1 MDFVITIGLSKDVN
15 KILFQH
21 RDTSTFLGLSCAR
34 ISPHR
39 FLGNEPSSNRASV
52 YGSLGVTAFLCS
64 HELPRLSKL
73 LAATGRETDQTDA
86 IRLLKLRLPRYSPK
100 PSFCFAVVGFSP
112 LALVFDDASQTD
124 RGAPTSQRGIGAF
137 LWAFFTHGWIYRQS
151 FQRSQARDTTYWVS
165 LTLQALHIV
174 SAPFQ
179 IMIGRA

>member
-1 MDFVITIGLSKDVN
+1 MDFVITIGLRKGVN

-34 ISPHR
+34 VSPHR

-52 YGSLGVTAFLCS
+52 YGSLGVTAFFRS

-124 RGAPTSQRGIGAF
+124 RGAPPLFEGSELF

-151 FQRSQARDTTYWVS
+151 FQRSQARDTTYWVIINF
-165 LTLQALHIV
+165 QALHIV

-179 IMIGRA
+179 IMTGRA

>member
-1 MDFVITIGLSKDVN
+1 MDFVITIGLRKGVN

-34 ISPHR
+34 VSPHR
-39 FLGNEPSSNRASV
+39 FLGNEPSSDGTPV

-64 HELPRLSKL
+64 HELPRLSRL

-112 LALVFDDASQTD
+112 LALVFQDASQID
-124 RGAPTSQRGIGAF
+124 RGAPASHRGIGAF
-137 LWAFFTHGWIYRQS
+137 LWAFFTHSWLYS
-151 FQRSQARDTTYWVS
+151 EP
-165 LTLQALHIV
+165 LK
-174 SAPFQ
+174 
-179 IMIGRA
+179 

>member
-64 HELPRLSKL
+64 HELPRVSRQ
-73 LAATGRETDQTDA
+73 LAATGQETDQTDA
-86 IRLLKLRLPRYSPK
+86 MRLCKLRLPRYSPK
-100 PSFCFAVVGFSP
+100 PSFCLAVVVVS
-112 LALVFDDASQTD
+112 LLDLVFDDRSQID
-124 RGAPTSQRGIGAF
+124 RGAPPLFEGSELFYGRF
-137 LWAFFTHGWIYRQS
+137 LPMAGFIDSRFKEVK
-151 FQRSQARDTTYWVS
+151 RDTPHTG
-165 LTLQALHIV
+165 LALPCKRYI
-174 SAPFQ
+174 
-179 IMIGRA
+179 

>member
-112 LALVFDDASQTD
+112 LALVLLTDA
-124 RGAPTSQRGIGAF
+124 RGTMELRPLKEGSELFYGRF
-137 LWAFFTHGWIYRQS
+137 LPMAGFIDSRFKEVKRETPHTG
-151 FQRSQARDTTYWVS
+151 
-165 LTLQALHIV
+165 LALPCKRYI
-174 SAPFQ
+174 
-179 IMIGRA
+179 

>member
-112 LALVFDDASQTD
+112 LALVLQTD
-124 RGAPTSQRGIGAF
+124 ARGTMELRPLKEGSELFYGRF
-137 LWAFFTHGWIYRQS
+137 LPMAGFIDSRFKEVKRETLHTG
-151 FQRSQARDTTYWVS
+151 
-165 LTLQALHIV
+165 LTLPYKRYI
-174 SAPFQ
+174 
-179 IMIGRA
+179 